1 MIYAAIEKYLRT
13 CPLKKRKRYLVGK
26 FLNVA
31 RFFLKRK
38 PYFAVFGTYW
48 ILNLNICTI
57 YNYFSKLLPKINT

>member
-31 RFFLKRK
+31 RFFFKKKTLLCRFWYLLDFKLK
-38 PYFAVFGTYW
+38 YLYYLQLFF
-48 ILNLNICTI
+48 
-57 YNYFSKLLPKINT
+57 